1 MNDDALD
8 WQKSF
13 VNAVMSPEE
22 GRVISGLSGSISAA
36 VATAIYRNN
45 ILEGFNESLKNIYG
59 AIFVLIGEDCFREI
73 AYSYGRSIPSLS
85 GDRNAYGAHMPVFLA
100 HHPLTREIVYL
111 PDMARL
117 EWASHE
123 AYSAAEYF
131 IGHGLHASLRL
142 VESSYPLMALWQLC
156 QHPDAEGTL
165 DLDALGGD
173 SVLVVRPQ
181 EDVLMRS
188 LSSGE
193 AAWYRALQEGHSP
206 NQAATAARIAEPGC
220 NPKIYWETAIG
231 DGVLQQQH

>member
-1 MNDDALD
+1 MNKALGY
-8 WQKSF
+8 QESF
-13 VNAVMSPEE
+13 VTAVMSPEE
-22 GRVISGLSGSISAA
+22 GRVIPGLSGSISAA

-45 ILEGFNESLKNIYG
+45 ILEGFNESLKNVYG

-85 GDRNAYGAHMPVFLA
+85 GDRNAYGEHMPAFLA
-100 HHPLTREIVYL
+100 HHPLTRELAYL

-123 AYSAAEYF
+123 AYSAAESF
-131 IGHGLHASLRL
+131 IVNGLHASLHL

-181 EDVLMRS
+181 ENVLMRS
-188 LSSGE
+188 LSPSE
-193 AAWYRALQEGHSP
+193 AAWYRALLEGHP
-206 NQAATAARIAEPGC
+206 PDQAAAAARTVEPGC
-220 NPKIYWETAIG
+220 DPMLYLETAVG

>member
-1 MNDDALD
+1 MNDALGY
-8 WQKSF
+8 QESF
-13 VNAVMSPEE
+13 VTAVMSPEE

-45 ILEGFNESLKNIYG
+45 ILEGFNESLKNVYG

-85 GDRNAYGAHMPVFLA
+85 GDRNAFGEHMPTFLA
-100 HHPLTREIVYL
+100 HHPLTRELAYL

-123 AYSAAEYF
+123 AYSAAENF
-131 IGHGLHASLRL
+131 IVNGLHASLHL

-173 SVLVVRPQ
+173 SVLIVRPQ
-181 EDVLMRS
+181 ENVLMRS
-188 LSSGE
+188 LSPGE
-193 AAWYRALQEGHSP
+193 AAWYRALLEGYP
-206 NQAATAARIAEPGC
+206 PDQAAAAARTVEPDC
-220 NPKIYWETAIG
+220 DPMLYWETAVG